1 MNKIYPPTYKAPAK
15 DTKPKVSDERKAELI
30 DMVKAHMTENR
41 AYQVRELLDLI
52 QAELYAENIHIK
64 HKVVIGW
71 LEELDKDWGWKPAA
85 ILEEEVPK
93 ELEK

>member
-64 HKVVIGW
+64 NDEIVGW
-71 LEELDKDWGWKPAA
+71 LKELEQDWGWHPTAVS
-85 ILEEEVPK
+85 EEIPK